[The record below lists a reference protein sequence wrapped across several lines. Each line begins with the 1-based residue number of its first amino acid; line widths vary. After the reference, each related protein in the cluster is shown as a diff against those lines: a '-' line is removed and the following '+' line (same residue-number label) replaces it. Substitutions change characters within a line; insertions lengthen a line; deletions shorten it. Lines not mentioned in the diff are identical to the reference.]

1 MAAANLLSCAMP
13 RGLTGP
19 AGLSTGAASV
29 RSRRIRAPAPP
40 GVPPPRRPE
49 YVPNQI
55 SDPNYVRIFDA
66 TLRESEQSAGGA
78 TMTAADKLAIA
89 RQLARLGVDIIEVV
103 SFPASSPDNL
113 DAARSIAN
121 AVGNTPVGE
130 DGHVPV
136 ICALSRCNKEDI
148 DAAWKA
154 VRHARR
160 PRINLFIAT
169 SEIGMERKL
178 GKTPDEVF
186 ASATEMVAYVRS
198 LGCNDVQLSAEDAS
212 RSCRQFLYHVLQEV
226 IKAGAT
232 TLSILESDGYTHP
245 YDFGNLIAEIKEN
258 TPGIENAIVSTNCQN
273 GHGLAT
279 DNTLTG
285 ARAGAR
291 QLEVTINGFGVRDGN
306 ASLEE
311 VVTAIKFREQH
322 LGSLYTGINCSY
334 IAATSKMVLGH
345 IGLPLEPHKGIFGAK
360 SVAVGSGN
368 HQGLDNSTANDED
381 VNRNKALL
389 GFISALTGTV
399 FLLYASLVTFS
410 VTYPTSQKAL
420 VTFDDNKISHICF
433 VNFESWLIGSLIVI
447 PFAAHFKGG
456 KSIDHIGFCIFIWL
470 LLLWLLFLNV
480 LCCTTLHVFLKM
492 PIRDVLLVGVPA
504 FILTVFTSVP
514 YIEYQRPTIVS
525 KCALYVWDKIKGCYL
540 RPRNFPRRFLKA
552 PSWFYAKFSCLWGIC
567 ATKADETLPS
577 SSSMELE
584 SMESGYSVSP

>member
-40 GVPPPRRPE
+40 GVPPPRCPE

-186 ASATEMVAYVRS
+186 ASATEMVAYARS

-212 RSCRQFLYHVLQEV
+212 RLCRQFLYHVLQEV

-232 TLSILESDGYTHP
+232 TLSILESDGSTHP

-258 TPGIENAIVSTNCQN
+258 TPGIENAI
-273 GHGLAT
+273 
-279 DNTLTG
+279 G

-345 IGLPLEPHKGIFGAK
+345 IGLPLQPHKGIFGAK

-368 HQGLDNSTANDED
+368 YQC
-381 VNRNKALL
+381 
-389 GFISALTGTV
+389 
-399 FLLYASLVTFS
+399 
-410 VTYPTSQKAL
+410 P
-420 VTFDDNKISHICF
+420 
-433 VNFESWLIGSLIVI
+433 
-447 PFAAHFKGG
+447 
-456 KSIDHIGFCIFIWL
+456 L
-470 LLLWLLFLNV
+470 LL
-480 LCCTTLHVFLKM
+480 
-492 PIRDVLLVGVPA
+492 
-504 FILTVFTSVP
+504 
-514 YIEYQRPTIVS
+514 
-525 KCALYVWDKIKGCYL
+525 
-540 RPRNFPRRFLKA
+540 
-552 PSWFYAKFSCLWGIC
+552 
-567 ATKADETLPS
+567 S
-577 SSSMELE
+577 S
-584 SMESGYSVSP
+584 